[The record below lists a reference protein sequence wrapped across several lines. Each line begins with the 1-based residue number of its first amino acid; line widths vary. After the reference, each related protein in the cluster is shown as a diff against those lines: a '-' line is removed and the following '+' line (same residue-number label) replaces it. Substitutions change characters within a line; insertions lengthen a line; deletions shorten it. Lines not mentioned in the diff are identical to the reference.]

1 MSAEKEKIVV
11 AVIDLVVLETAE
23 RNHAARADMIDTKWH
38 YKHTQQGNKAQGL

>member
-23 RNHAARADMIDTKWH
+23 RNHAARADMIDTEWH
-38 YKHTQQGNKAQGL
+38 YKHTQQGNKAHVL